1 MCSDQLRT
9 ERGCGCTGKKSE
21 EAHTRVALTRLKS
34 GAHSGGVPRWRG
46 GPQCSQQR
54 TRVGSQQRPM
64 GAGGGEVGLSD
75 GGPSPPVW
83 GAVAAASERV
93 KWQVSVGGAFWHLS
107 GLRGQGWR
115 GGNYSGAPA
124 GEGVA
129 GSRREERVTAL
140 GGRRRCRS
148 QGGARCLG
156 AIQAE
161 TLDRRQDRGHL
172 GLCGGAAAP
181 LG

>member
-21 EAHTRVALTRLKS
+21 EAHTRVALTRLTS
-34 GAHSGGVPRWRG
+34 GAHSGGVPQWQG

-54 TRVGSQQRPM
+54 ARVGSQQRPM

-83 GAVAAASERV
+83 GAVVAASEGV

-161 TLDRRQDRGHL
+161 MLDRRQDRGHL